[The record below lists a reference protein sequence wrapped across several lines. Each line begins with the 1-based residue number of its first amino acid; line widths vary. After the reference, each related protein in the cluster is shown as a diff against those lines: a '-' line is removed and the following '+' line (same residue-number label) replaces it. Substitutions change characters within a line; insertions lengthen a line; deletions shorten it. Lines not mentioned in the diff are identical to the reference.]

1 MSGVSFGLNVGLST
15 SQKLTPQ
22 MQQAIRLL
30 QLSSLELEQEVQ
42 VKLDSNPLLERIDD
56 GDEADK
62 ESPASEEWSNTWDIP
77 AKPERESD
85 GFDEP
90 TVDDSL
96 DKLSMAMDDT
106 ATDSDWQSVYGD
118 DVMDGYG
125 GAVGEE
131 DFASEGA
138 TALCI
143 QDHIRW
149 QMNFKRLSDL
159 DKLIAERLIDGMD
172 DDGFIRVP
180 LEEVVGSFATVLS
193 FYELEDEIG
202 IEEVIA
208 VLKMIQSC
216 NPTGVGARDLAECL
230 LLQLKQLPFDT
241 PYLGEARLV
250 LLSAEHL
257 KNNDIKKLVDET
269 GLSTDE
275 IKSAINLIRTLDPSP
290 AERFVAS
297 HTTDSEYDIPDILV
311 IAKDDNKRATTHTAD
326 IQGWRIILNPETLP
340 RLQINQEYAALI
352 KRGDDSAQ
360 NQYIKDSLQDARLFI
375 RNIEER
381 NQNLLKV
388 ATCIVQKQQAF
399 LLEGVMS
406 IRPLTLKEVAD
417 SVGLHESS
425 VSRLTTNKTMSTS
438 QGIFSLKYFFSS
450 SVGSSDGEVSSTAI
464 CAMIAQMID
473 SENPKKPL
481 SDSALT
487 KQLEAQGI
495 DIARRT
501 VAKYRESMNI
511 LPSPQRK
518 QKL

>member
-1 MSGVSFGLNVGLST
+1 MSGLSFGPNVGLST

-42 VKLDSNPLLERIDD
+42 TKLDSNPLLERLEESEPQID
-56 GDEADK
+56 A
-62 ESPASEEWSNTWDIP
+62 PPTSEEWSNTWEIQT
-77 AKPERESD
+77 KSTERDGE

-90 TVDDSL
+90 TVDDTL

-118 DVMDGYG
+118 DVDVHIG
-125 GAVGEE
+125 GASEE

-138 TALCI
+138 TAFCI

-180 LEEVVGSFATVLS
+180 LEEVVGSFTTILS
-193 FYELEDEIG
+193 FYESEDEVG
-202 IEEVIA
+202 IEEVTA

-216 NPTGVGARDLAECL
+216 SPTGVGARDLAECL
-230 LLQLKQLPFDT
+230 LLQLKQLPCDT
-241 PYLGEARLV
+241 DFLAEARLV
-250 LLSAEHL
+250 LMSAQHL
-257 KNNDIKKLVDET
+257 QNNDIKQLVGET

-275 IKSAINLIRTLDPSP
+275 IKSAIGLIRTLDPSP

-311 IAKDDNKRATTHTAD
+311 LAKDNNKRTTIHTAD
-326 IQGWRIILNPETLP
+326 TESWRIVLNPETLP
-340 RLQINQEYAALI
+340 RLQVNQEYAALI
-352 KRGDDSAQ
+352 KRGDDSPQ
-360 NQYIKDSLQDARLFI
+360 NQYLKDNLQDARLFI
-375 RNIEER
+375 RSIEER

-406 IRPLTLKEVAD
+406 IKPLTLKEVAD
-417 SVGLHESS
+417 SVGLHEST
-425 VSRLTTNKTMSTS
+425 VSRLTTNKTMSTA

-450 SVGSSDGEVSSTAI
+450 HVSGSEGEVSSTAI
-464 CAMIAQMID
+464 CAMIAKMIEAED
-473 SENPKKPL
+473 PKKPL

-511 LPSPQRK
+511 LPSVQRK